1 MHEQGAEMRLV
12 FLCVKYNLIIS
23 YVIIAYPLPVVCQD
37 KSYNISHFIR
47 VCCKRATPQH
57 IAGGPTPQG

>member
-23 YVIIAYPLPVVCQD
+23 YVIIA
-37 KSYNISHFIR
+37 
-47 VCCKRATPQH
+47 
-57 IAGGPTPQG
+57 